1 LARRERSL
9 KVEVPRPEQD
19 RPELGRVGII
29 AVTGFAIG
37 VAWPW
42 LAGVRLVPSPP
53 TDDSIEATIPSA
65 VASAAGV
72 PAAGP
77 SAVLAAAAAPA
88 PQRTDAETAKIS
100 DPQITGCRDGS
111 GKKKKDCDKIG
122 LDDRVRPHLSALTA
136 CTGAEGASETLSVGL
151 ELSFVEQKITDVF
164 AGKSTTFTKERA
176 HALIDCAKKELDSVR
191 LDGLGHEH
199 DVYTTFYFVEFVPP
213 GTVVA
218 PAAGA
223 AEETADASGF
233 ATIVWDVAVVR
244 DQPDDGK
251 ILTRLRYGTRVAVS
265 ARRGKWYEVKYDAKG
280 AKGWVHRNALGL

>member
-1 LARRERSL
+1 LARRDRSL

-29 AVTGFAIG
+29 AAAGFAIG

-53 TDDSIEATIPSA
+53 KEEPVEATAPSA
-65 VASAAGV
+65 MPSGSTAVPQVA
-72 PAAGP
+72 PP
-77 SAVLAAAAAPA
+77 AVLAASAPA
-88 PQRTDAETAKIS
+88 PQRTDAETTKIS
-100 DPQITGCRDGS
+100 DPQITACRDGS
-111 GKKKKDCDKIG
+111 GKKKKECDKVG
-122 LDDRVRPHLSALTA
+122 ADDRVRPHLAALTA
-136 CTGAEGASETLSVGL
+136 CQGAQGASETLSVGI

-164 AGKSTTFTKERA
+164 AGKSTTFSKERA
-176 HALIDCAKKELDSVR
+176 HALIDCAKKELESVR

-199 DVYTTFYFVEFVPP
+199 DAYTVFYFVEFVPP
-213 GTVVA
+213 GTVLA
-218 PAAGA
+218 PAANA
-223 AEETADASGF
+223 QEETADASGF

-244 DQPDDGK
+244 DQPDEGK
-251 ILTRLRYGTRVAVS
+251 IVTRLRYGTRVAVS